1 MRLGIVLAGFTAL
14 PAAELIA
21 AAREAEARGYHTAW
35 LGEVAGY
42 DAIVMST
49 VVATHTERL
58 VVANGVL
65 PVQTRTPVILG
76 MATASLNHLA
86 PGRFA
91 LGLGLSSRTIVEQWH
106 GLAFSPA
113 LGQIREAVAIV
124 RKVAAG
130 ERVNHEGAFYR
141 VKNFRLTGPAPKA
154 PVRVYL
160 AALGPEMLEL
170 AGEIADG
177 VLLNWIP
184 PEAVAA
190 SVAHLEAGA
199 GKAGRTLDGF
209 EIASFVRT
217 CVTDDAAAARETLA
231 RDITGY
237 ATVDVYASFFRDRGL
252 PGRGGGGGRG
262 VELGRPGRR
271 RQARLAAH
279 ARRPR
284 RGRRR
289 GLLPGPHRRVRRR
302 RRHPAGDRALRAG
315 RRRPRVAPAN
325 AAHLSLSRCPCASS
339 A

>member
-1 MRLGIVLAGFTAL
+1 VLAGFTSQ
-14 PAAELIA
+14 PAADFIA

-35 LGEVAGY
+35 LGEVSGY
-42 DAIVMST
+42 DAIVMCT
-49 VVATHTERL
+49 VVATHTRTL
-58 VVANGVL
+58 LVANGVL

-106 GLAFSPA
+106 GLPFSPA
-113 LGQIREAVAIV
+113 LGQIREAVEIV
-124 RKVAAG
+124 RRVAGG
-130 ERVNHEGAFYR
+130 ERVNHEGPFYR
-141 VKNFRLTGPAPKA
+141 VKNFRLTGPAPTA
-154 PVRVYL
+154 PVRIYL

-190 SVAHLEAGA
+190 SIAHLRRGA
-199 GKAGRTLDGF
+199 QRAGRALDGF

-237 ATVDVYASFFRDRGL
+237 ATVDVYASFFRTAGYADEVAAIGAAWTARDRAGAVMHVSPRMLDGL
-252 PGRGGGGGRG
+252 G
-262 VELGRPGRR
+262 VVGDEKFCR
-271 RQARLAAH
+271 ARIEAF
-279 ARRPR
+279 ARS
-284 RGRRR
+284 
-289 GLLPGPHRRVRRR
+289 GLTQPVIVPFA
-302 RRHPAGDRALRAG
+302 PAGADRASLLRTLRAF
-315 RRRPRVAPAN
+315 P
-325 AAHLSLSRCPCASS
+325 
-339 A
+339 

>member
-1 MRLGIVLAGFTAL
+1 MRLGIVLAGFASA
-14 PAAELIA
+14 PATDFIA

-91 LGLGLSSRTIVEQWH
+91 LGLGLSSKTIVEQWH
-106 GLAFSPA
+106 GLRFTPA
-113 LGQIREAVAIV
+113 LGQIREAVEIV
-124 RKVAAG
+124 RAVASG

-141 VKNFRLTGPAPKA
+141 VKNFRLTSPAPTA

-184 PEAVAA
+184 PEAVPA
-190 SVAHLEAGA
+190 SIAHLEAGA
-199 GKAGRTLDGF
+199 RRAGRTLDGF

-237 ATVDVYASFFRDRGL
+237 ATVDVYAAFFRTAGYPDE
-252 PGRGGGGGRG
+252 
-262 VELGRPGRR
+262 V
-271 RQARLAAH
+271 AAVG
-279 ARRPR
+279 AAWS
-284 RGRRR
+284 
-289 GLLPGPHRRVRRR
+289 
-302 RRHPAGDRALRAG
+302 AGDRSGAVKRVSPRMLDGLGVVGDEAFCRERIAAFARAGVTQPVVVPFAPPGADRASLLRTLRAF
-315 RRRPRVAPAN
+315 P
-325 AAHLSLSRCPCASS
+325 
-339 A
+339 

>member
-1 MRLGIVLAGFTAL
+1 MRLGIVLAGLTTAAL
-14 PAAELIA
+14 ADLVA
-21 AAREAEARGYHTAW
+21 AAREAQARGYHTAW
-35 LGEVAGY
+35 LGEVSGY

-49 VVATHTERL
+49 VVATHTETL
-58 VVANGVL
+58 HVANGVL

-91 LGLGLSSRTIVEQWH
+91 LGLGLSSKTIVEQWH
-106 GLAFSPA
+106 GLTFTPSLA
-113 LGQIREAVAIV
+113 QIREAVEIV

-130 ERVNHEGAFYR
+130 ERVAHEGQHYR
-141 VKNFRLTGPAPKA
+141 VKGFRYTGALPTA

-184 PEAVAA
+184 PEAVPA
-190 SVAHLEAGA
+190 SIEHLKAGA
-199 GKAGRTLDGF
+199 RKAGRTLDGF

-237 ATVDVYASFFRDRGL
+237 ATVDVYAAFFRTAGYADEVAQVG
-252 PGRGGGGGRG
+252 
-262 VELGRPGRR
+262 
-271 RQARLAAH
+271 AAWS
-279 ARRPR
+279 
-284 RGRRR
+284 
-289 GLLPGPHRRVRRR
+289 
-302 RRHPAGDRALRAG
+302 AGDRSGAVKKISPRMLDGLGVVGDEAFCRARIAEFARSGLTQPVIVPFAPPGADKTTLLRTLRAF
-315 RRRPRVAPAN
+315 P
-325 AAHLSLSRCPCASS
+325 
-339 A
+339 

>member
-35 LGEVAGY
+35 LGEVSGY

-65 PVQTRTPVILG
+65 PVQTRTPVVLG
-76 MATASLNHLA
+76 MATASLNHVA

-106 GLAFSPA
+106 GLSFSPA

-124 RKVAAG
+124 RTVAAG
-130 ERVNHEGAFYR
+130 ERVNHEGTFYR
-141 VKNFRLTGPAPKA
+141 AKNFRLTGPVPTA
-154 PVRVYL
+154 PVRVYV

-184 PEAVAA
+184 PEAVPA
-190 SVAHLEAGA
+190 SIARLAAGA
-199 GKAGRTLDGF
+199 RRAGRTLDGF
-209 EIASFVRT
+209 EVASFVRT
-217 CVTDDAAAARETLA
+217 CVTDDTAAARQTLA

-237 ATVDVYASFFRDRGL
+237 ATVDVYAAFFRTAGYADE
-252 PGRGGGGGRG
+252 
-262 VELGRPGRR
+262 V
-271 RQARLAAH
+271 AAVG
-279 ARRPR
+279 AAW
-284 RGRRR
+284 G
-289 GLLPGPHRRVRRR
+289 
-302 RRHPAGDRALRAG
+302 AGDRAGAVTRVSPRMLDGLGVVGDEAFCRARIADFARAGVTQPVIVPFGPAGADRAALLRTLRAF
-315 RRRPRVAPAN
+315 P
-325 AAHLSLSRCPCASS
+325 
-339 A
+339 

>member
-14 PAAELIA
+14 PAADFVA

-42 DAIVMST
+42 DALVMST

-65 PVQTRTPVILG
+65 PVQTRTPVVLG

-91 LGLGLSSRTIVEQWH
+91 LGLGLSSKTIVEQWH
-106 GLAFSPA
+106 GLTFSPA
-113 LGQIREAVAIV
+113 LAQIREAVEII
-124 RKVAAG
+124 RMVAAG
-130 ERVNHEGAFYR
+130 ERVNHEGKFYR
-141 VKNFRLTGPAPKA
+141 VENFRLTGPAPKA
-154 PVRVYL
+154 PVRIYL

-184 PEAVAA
+184 PEAVPA
-190 SVAHLEAGA
+190 SIAHLEAGA
-199 GKAGRTLDGF
+199 RRAGRTLTEL

-217 CVTDDAAAARETLA
+217 CVTDDAAAARATLA

-237 ATVDVYASFFRDRGL
+237 ATVDVYASFFRTAGYPDE
-252 PGRGGGGGRG
+252 
-262 VELGRPGRR
+262 V
-271 RQARLAAH
+271 AAVG
-279 ARRPR
+279 A
-284 RGRRR
+284 
-289 GLLPGPHRRVRRR
+289 
-302 RRHPAGDRALRAG
+302 AWMSGDRAGAVKQVSPRMLDGLGVVGDEAFCRARIAEFAKSGLTQPVIVPFAPPGADKAALLRTLRAF
-315 RRRPRVAPAN
+315 P
-325 AAHLSLSRCPCASS
+325 
-339 A
+339 

>member
-14 PAAELIA
+14 PLAELVA

-65 PVQTRTPVILG
+65 PVQTRTPVVLG

-91 LGLGLSSRTIVEQWH
+91 LGVGLSSRTIVEQWH
-106 GLAFSPA
+106 GLGFSPA

-124 RKVAAG
+124 RTVASGQRVDHAG
-130 ERVNHEGAFYR
+130 TFYR
-141 VKNFRLTGPAPKA
+141 MKGFRLTGPVPKA

-184 PEAVAA
+184 PEAVPA
-190 SVAHLEAGA
+190 SIAHLQAGA
-199 GKAGRTLDGF
+199 HRAGRTLDGF

-217 CVTDDAAAARETLA
+217 CVTDDAASARETLA

-237 ATVDVYASFFRDRGL
+237 ATVDVYASFFRTAGYADE
-252 PGRGGGGGRG
+252 
-262 VELGRPGRR
+262 V
-271 RQARLAAH
+271 AAVG
-279 ARRPR
+279 A
-284 RGRRR
+284 
-289 GLLPGPHRRVRRR
+289 
-302 RRHPAGDRALRAG
+302 AWSSGDRAGAVRQVSPRMLDGLGVVGDEAFCRARIAEFARTG
-315 RRRPRVAPAN
+315 LTQPVVVPFAPAGADR
-325 AAHLSLSRCPCASS
+325 AALLRTLRTFP
-339 A
+339 

>member
-14 PAAELIA
+14 PAADFIA

-49 VVATHTERL
+49 VVVTHTERL

-106 GLAFSPA
+106 GLPFSPA
-113 LGQIREAVAIV
+113 LGQIREAVEIV

-130 ERVNHEGAFYR
+130 ERVNHECRFYR
-141 VKNFRLTGPAPKA
+141 VKNFRSTGPAPRA

-184 PEAVAA
+184 PEAVPA
-190 SVAHLEAGA
+190 SITHLEAGA
-199 GKAGRTLDGF
+199 RRAGRTLDGF

-237 ATVDVYASFFRDRGL
+237 ATVDVYASFFRTAGYPDE
-252 PGRGGGGGRG
+252 
-262 VELGRPGRR
+262 V
-271 RQARLAAH
+271 AAVG
-279 ARRPR
+279 A
-284 RGRRR
+284 
-289 GLLPGPHRRVRRR
+289 
-302 RRHPAGDRALRAG
+302 AWASGDRAGAVKRVSPRMLDGLGVVGDEAFCRARIAEFARAGITQPVIVPFAPAGADRVSLLRTLRAF
-315 RRRPRVAPAN
+315 P
-325 AAHLSLSRCPCASS
+325 
-339 A
+339 

>member
-1 MRLGIVLAGFTAL
+1 MRLGIVLAGFAAA
-14 PAAELIA
+14 PAADFIA

-42 DAIVMST
+42 DALVMST

-65 PVQTRTPVILG
+65 PVQTRTPVVLG
-76 MATASLNHLA
+76 MASASLNHLA
-86 PGRFA
+86 PGRFV

-106 GLAFSPA
+106 GLRFSPA

-124 RKVAAG
+124 RAVAAG
-130 ERVNHEGAFYR
+130 GRVDHDGAFYHVR
-141 VKNFRLTGPAPKA
+141 NFRLTGPAPTA

-184 PEAVAA
+184 PEAVPA
-190 SVAHLEAGA
+190 SVARLEVGA
-199 GKAGRTLDGF
+199 RRAGRPLEGF

-217 CVTDDAAAARETLA
+217 CVTDDAGAARETLA

-237 ATVDVYASFFRDRGL
+237 ATVDVYAAFFH
-252 PGRGGGGGRG
+252 
-262 VELGRPGRR
+262 
-271 RQARLAAH
+271 AAGYPDEV
-279 ARRPR
+279 AAV
-284 RGRRR
+284 GAAW
-289 GLLPGPHRRVRRR
+289 GS
-302 RRHPAGDRALRAG
+302 GDRAGAVRQVSPRMLDGLGVVGDEAFCRARIAEFARAGVTQPVIVPFMPAGGERSALLRTLRAF
-315 RRRPRVAPAN
+315 P
-325 AAHLSLSRCPCASS
+325 
-339 A
+339 